1 MTAQELKQILKAWL
15 PVLLW
20 MGFIFV
26 MSTDA
31 GSSAHT
37 SAILEPMVTWID
49 PAISPE
55 QFDFVHFLVRKSA
68 HLTEYAVLAFL
79 ILRALRSSPLSNV
92 GRWSMRAA
100 GVTLVA
106 SAAYATTDEFHQ
118 SFVMGRTA
126 SVHDVLVDSCG
137 ALVAVVVAGLM
148 ARNFKRE
155 PKRRACSI

>member
-1 MTAQELKQILKAWL
+1 MIAQETKYVAKAWL

-20 MGFIFV
+20 MVFIFV

-31 GSSAHT
+31 GSSVHT
-37 SAILEPMVTWID
+37 SSVLEPVVQWID
-49 PAISPE
+49 PSISPE

-68 HLTEYAVLAFL
+68 HLTEYAVLAL
-79 ILRALRSSPLSNV
+79 LMLRALRSSRLSNV

-100 GVTLVA
+100 AVTLLA

-126 SVHDVLVDSCG
+126 SVHDILVDSCG
-137 ALVAVVVAGLM
+137 ALVAIVVAGLM
-148 ARNFKRE
+148 ARDFKRE
-155 PKRRACSI
+155 PKQKSYAA

>member
-1 MTAQELKQILKAWL
+1 MTAQETKHVTKAWL

-31 GSSAHT
+31 GSSTHT
-37 SAILEPMVTWID
+37 SSVLEPVVQWID
-49 PAISPE
+49 PTISAE

-68 HLTEYAVLAFL
+68 HFTEYAVLAL
-79 ILRALRSSPLSNV
+79 LMLRALRSSLLSNV
-92 GRWSMRAA
+92 GRWSLRAA
-100 GVTLVA
+100 GVTLLA

-126 SVHDVLVDSCG
+126 SLHDIMVDSCG
-137 ALVAVVVAGLM
+137 ALVAIVVAGLM
-148 ARNFKRE
+148 ARDFKRE
-155 PKRRACSI
+155 PKQKSYTA

>member
-1 MTAQELKQILKAWL
+1 VTAQETKHVAKAWL

-31 GSSAHT
+31 GSSVHT
-37 SAILEPMVTWID
+37 SSVLEPVVQWIN
-49 PAISPE
+49 PTISQE

-68 HLTEYAVLAFL
+68 HLTEYAVLAIL
-79 ILRALRSSPLSNV
+79 ILRALRSSLLSNL

-100 GVTLVA
+100 GVTLLA

-126 SVHDVLVDSCG
+126 SMHDVLVDSCG
-137 ALVAVVVAGLM
+137 ALVAIVVAGLM

-155 PKRRACSI
+155 SKQSPCSA